1 MNQRIDRMQ
10 DVGKKYDVKF
20 GECTLFV
27 GRDGLMQTRGT
38 AGGWQLLP
46 ADKLNDIPEPDKTLP
61 RAHGGPVGDLIHSIK
76 NGITPCSDFV
86 TSAAPL
92 TSFTLTGLLAMFAGA
107 GNKIHWDVEKM
118 QCTNLPE
125 INQFV
130 RRTYRPGWEW

>member
-1 MNQRIDRMQ
+1 MKEVEQKHDT
-10 DVGKKYDVKF
+10 KF

-46 ADKLNDIPEPDKTLP
+46 ADRVKDLPEPEKTLP
-61 RAHGGPVGDLIHSIK
+61 RAHGGPVGDLFYSIK

-86 TSAAPL
+86 TSAGPL
-92 TSFTLTGLLAMFAGA
+92 TSFVLTGLLAMFAGA
-107 GNKIHWDVEKM
+107 GKKLHWDVQGM

-125 INQFV
+125 INQYV
-130 RRTYRPGWEW
+130 SRTYRPGWEL